1 MPPNRHSIS
10 FYFLLLTGI
19 PAWCFFVD
27 FLFLSLYNRTRRNA
41 MITITKKLDLPDTY
55 PLDRIGPL
63 SDLLF
68 FDIETTG
75 FSGDTSNLYLIGCTY
90 FQEGSWNLIQWFAD
104 TAAAEPEL
112 LDSFFSFLEN
122 YKILIHFNGDGFDIP
137 YLLKRCRHLKKD
149 YDFSNVASIDIYK
162 KIRPYRKLLG
172 LESMKQK
179 AIEAFLG
186 ISRTDQY
193 SGGQLI
199 DVYRA
204 YLKNHSEEL
213 YDLLILHNEDDLK
226 GMPSILPILNYPD
239 FFEGEMTLKSQQIL
253 TETCSDGSRRHLLE
267 LICQSPCA
275 IPVPFSCSM
284 EPVVCFASQNQL
296 TLEVTLFEGELKHFY
311 SNYQDYC
318 YLTEEDRTVPK
329 SDAARYDPGV
339 CVRATAKNCYTRE
352 QGVFLPQFSPLWEP
366 ALKKER
372 RDKCSYA
379 ALIDVCLQNPD
390 CLSAYL
396 KQLLCC
402 LGVK

>member
-1 MPPNRHSIS
+1 
-10 FYFLLLTGI
+10 
-19 PAWCFFVD
+19 
-27 FLFLSLYNRTRRNA
+27 

-379 ALIDVCLQNPD
+379 ALIDVCLQTPD

>member
-1 MPPNRHSIS
+1 
-10 FYFLLLTGI
+10 
-19 PAWCFFVD
+19 
-27 FLFLSLYNRTRRNA
+27 

-284 EPVVCFASQNQL
+284 EPVACFASQNQL
-296 TLEVTLFEGELKHFY
+296 TLEVTLFEGELMLLFQHI
-311 SNYQDYC
+311 
-318 YLTEEDRTVPK
+318 RI
-329 SDAARYDPGV
+329 
-339 CVRATAKNCYTRE
+339 TA
-352 QGVFLPQFSPLWEP
+352 
-366 ALKKER
+366 
-372 RDKCSYA
+372 
-379 ALIDVCLQNPD
+379 I
-390 CLSAYL
+390 
-396 KQLLCC
+396 
-402 LGVK
+402 